1 MIEKLIDK
9 AHTRPTRLKSGIDL
23 DIISEDNLVSLLGL
37 RKEVRKALK
46 KLM

>member
-23 DIISEDNLVSLLGL
+23 DNL
-37 RKEVRKALK
+37 
-46 KLM
+46 